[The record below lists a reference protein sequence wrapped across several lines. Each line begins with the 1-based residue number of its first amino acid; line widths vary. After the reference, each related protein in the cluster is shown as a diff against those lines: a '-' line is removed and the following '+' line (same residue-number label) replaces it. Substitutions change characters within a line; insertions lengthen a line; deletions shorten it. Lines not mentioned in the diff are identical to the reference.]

1 MLNDKEW
8 KIIQAI
14 KERGDIGNC
23 AGYSGLSIE
32 EARWLISLLERHHAE
47 AESPNEKWHC
57 SAVTMKSQT

>member
-1 MLNDKEW
+1 MLNEKEW

-32 EARWLISLLERHHAE
+32 EARWLISLLERHQAE
-47 AESPNEKWHC
+47 AKSPNEKWHY
-57 SAVTMKSQT
+57 SAVTMKSQM